1 MAYQKVEVGTWKPEA
16 VNEAI
21 EGVFIGVEQDVG
33 ENKSRLYHLDVAGK
47 STAIWGSAVLDTKMS
62 VVKPG
67 DKVKIVFLGKG
78 KAEKGRNA
86 PKLFDVFIDRE

>member
-1 MAYQKVEVGTWKPEA
+1 MTYQKIEVGTWKPEVA
-16 VNEAI
+16 NEAI
-21 EGVFIGVEQDVG
+21 EGVFIEAESDVG

-47 STAIWGSAVLDTKMS
+47 STGIWGSTVLDTKMS

-67 DKVKIVFLGKG
+67 DKIKIVFLGKG